1 MRKTITVEGKRYR
14 AVPWHSPDAGSSQEC
29 TGCAFEFGGCV
40 NGTDEHGDICDDG
53 NDFGGMVL
61 IPATK
66 QGMADY
72 IAVRLGA
79 TDEPKDSDD

>member
-1 MRKTITVEGKRYR
+1 MRKTITVKGKRYR
-14 AVPWHSPDAGSSQEC
+14 AVPWPSPYAGSSNGC
-29 TGCAFEFGGCV
+29 LGCAFENGGCI

-72 IAVRLGA
+72 IAVRLGVG
-79 TDEPKDSDD
+79 DETTTSG